1 MRDFQPFQYIKK
13 YAGIIAVFFVL
24 LTAAVYFVLSSLQ
37 TYTASVVIDY
47 KYNGA
52 ENGQA
57 PDGSSLDI
65 SEIYSSSIISQALDN
80 LGLNQS
86 YYPIDVVK
94 SNITVR
100 QIEDETVSA
109 VNAALSEDGEVP
121 NLQPTEYLISYTVG
135 SNESGYVARSILDE
149 LLDVYFSQFSQ
160 KYLNTTSVTNSISN
174 VNQGVYD
181 YIEQVEIMES
191 ALDQAIT
198 NLEARIEWDNGFYA
212 SSTGQSFSDL
222 KDDFELIRET
232 KISPLYAYILR
243 HQVTKDKETLI
254 EKYNQRVETYSR
266 QQENNKARIS
276 EVEGILTAYVEK
288 LRASN
293 NTAQSQASETDGT
306 LYKNSNV
313 IGDVE
318 DSYEAAD
325 QTTEYE
331 QLLKNWIAIS
341 DEYNDSLIEEAY
353 CQYVIDCFSGNTEA
367 ILNYQQ
373 TVSQFTNDSGTD
385 VVVGG
390 EGELVQADAI
400 QSEISSDVYIED
412 TVPCTQADIEYVEQQ
427 IHDVV
432 NELNRLY
439 EITAKT
445 DEEFNECLGADYIQI
460 LSSNHLDVGMNVGLY
475 TAIGAVLFLI
485 LGCGG
490 VIVLGR
496 AGDIIDY
503 VAFTDHQL
511 HLPNRIA
518 CDRYI
523 EKYSQ
528 KILPIGFGCLFVQI
542 TNQGEINRRL
552 GRKNGDQILA
562 YFASS
567 LKSVFGIQDGGFIGY
582 NGSGQFLIFVKKC
595 TESELADM
603 QSHLNTIMDSR
614 CTEMKA
620 LLQYT
625 VGTAVSADS
634 NSARLRSLIGMAA
647 KNKKL
652 YEAGVAREE

>member
-1 MRDFQPFQYIKK
+1 M
-13 YAGIIAVFFVL
+13 
-24 LTAAVYFVLSSLQ
+24 
-37 TYTASVVIDY
+37 
-47 KYNGA
+47 
-52 ENGQA
+52 
-57 PDGSSLDI
+57 
-65 SEIYSSSIISQALDN
+65 
-80 LGLNQS
+80 
-86 YYPIDVVK
+86 
-94 SNITVR
+94 
-100 QIEDETVSA
+100 
-109 VNAALSEDGEVP
+109 
-121 NLQPTEYLISYTVG
+121 
-135 SNESGYVARSILDE
+135 
-149 LLDVYFSQFSQ
+149 
-160 KYLNTTSVTNSISN
+160 
-174 VNQGVYD
+174 
-181 YIEQVEIMES
+181 
-191 ALDQAIT
+191 
-198 NLEARIEWDNGFYA
+198 
-212 SSTGQSFSDL
+212 
-222 KDDFELIRET
+222 
-232 KISPLYAYILR
+232 
-243 HQVTKDKETLI
+243 
-254 EKYNQRVETYSR
+254 
-266 QQENNKARIS
+266 
-276 EVEGILTAYVEK
+276 
-288 LRASN
+288 
-293 NTAQSQASETDGT
+293 
-306 LYKNSNV
+306 
-313 IGDVE
+313 
-318 DSYEAAD
+318 
-325 QTTEYE
+325 
-331 QLLKNWIAIS
+331 
-341 DEYNDSLIEEAY
+341 IEEAY